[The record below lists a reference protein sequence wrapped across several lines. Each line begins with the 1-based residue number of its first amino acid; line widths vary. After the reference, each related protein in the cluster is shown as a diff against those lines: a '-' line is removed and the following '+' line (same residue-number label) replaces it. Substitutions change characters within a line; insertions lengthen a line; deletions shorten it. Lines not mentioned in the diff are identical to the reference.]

1 MRAEPATDVEEVI
14 MATPP
19 PGTPASPTK
28 QDHDSP
34 LIRMLYDEQT
44 RLRAE
49 MDELRRKQEQDESG
63 SGEKEEEARS
73 SRTENRK
80 RKEKKSKTKMAKTRR
95 AAIKRTAK
103 SKSLRCS
110 IVSAPGR
117 RLTPW
122 APCLLSSDS

>member
-1 MRAEPATDVEEVI
+1 

-28 QDHDSP
+28 QDHDSL

-49 MDELRRKQEQDESG
+49 MDELRRKQEQGESG
-63 SGEKEEEARS
+63 SEEKKEEDKEQQDG
-73 SRTENRK
+73 EQ
-80 RKEKKSKTKMAKTRR
+80 EKKGGEEQDKDGADKKSGDKKDG
-95 AAIKRTAK
+95 K

-117 RLTPW
+117 RFTPW

>member
-1 MRAEPATDVEEVI
+1 